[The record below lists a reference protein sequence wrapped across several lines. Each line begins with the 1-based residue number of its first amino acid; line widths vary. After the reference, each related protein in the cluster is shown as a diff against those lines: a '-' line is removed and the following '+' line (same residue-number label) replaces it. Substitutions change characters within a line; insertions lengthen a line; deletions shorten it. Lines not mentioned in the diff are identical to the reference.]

1 MISSGENREL
11 SILAGTPPTIMN
23 GATSRVTRDPA
34 AIIAPSPMVTPDKI
48 IEPNPIQT
56 SSPIMT
62 FKRGGYN
69 LCLAYREQI

>member
-1 MISSGENREL
+1 
-11 SILAGTPPTIMN
+11 MN